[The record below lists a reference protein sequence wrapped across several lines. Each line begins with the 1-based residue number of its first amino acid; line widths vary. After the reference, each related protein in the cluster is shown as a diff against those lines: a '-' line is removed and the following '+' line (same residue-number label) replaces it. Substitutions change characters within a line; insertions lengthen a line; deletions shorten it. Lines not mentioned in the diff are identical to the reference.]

1 MNIILDILG
10 SVIIGA
16 MLLLMLI
23 SFQYKMRESADRYL
37 YMKDMI
43 DHTDKAAEKLNKV
56 IALAGV
62 GFTPAATV
70 SYATTDSLV
79 FNTYWNYETNSLQ
92 LDPLTIS
99 IKLNTFPSPVG
110 KALVISQNGI
120 PLNDFGY
127 IFWVDD
133 LDFKYYDRLDALTT
147 TAANVRSA
155 ELWLSFTRSAPVS
168 GTATLKNRIQVKC
181 FFMNAYMRGA

>member
-10 SVIIGA
+10 SIIIGA

-23 SFQYKMRESADRYL
+23 SFQFKMRESADRYL

-70 SYATTDSLV
+70 TYATVDSLV

-92 LDPLTIS
+92 LNPLNIS
-99 IKLNTFPSPVG
+99 IKLSTFPSPVG
-110 KALVISQNGI
+110 KALVIRQNGV

-133 LDFKYYDRLDALTT
+133 LDFKYYDKYDALTT
-147 TAANVRSA
+147 TAANVRSS
-155 ELWLSFTRSAPVS
+155 ELWLTFKRSGPIGGSSV
-168 GTATLKNRIQVKC
+168 LQNKIQVKC